1 MRHRFRFTAL
11 SVSLLVVLCLS
22 CTSHQSPRAVT
33 PGAGASAHGAAVA
46 SGHVGGDVAQP
57 AAHLDAALRVQAMA
71 AGGRPGFATNV
82 GFAESPA
89 ARDLPPAS
97 IATDLTDQDREAADG
112 PENPEVRHLAPS
124 AKAGGADTALQS
136 TVAVNA
142 LTPPIVS
149 FDGLNNTDNFNA
161 FGGRVN
167 PSDDNGDVGPNQYV
181 QQINLLVRVFSK
193 AGAPLT
199 PPFKLSSLFAP
210 LGGLCSV
217 NDNGDPVVLYD
228 PLADRWLLSQFAFT
242 ALNAPPYHQ
251 CVAISKTADPTG
263 SYYVYDFV
271 TAGNEFPD
279 YPHLG
284 VWPDAYYMMVH
295 QFTLGG
301 PFNGT
306 GMYALDRK
314 KMLAGDPT
322 AGYIYF
328 NENLT
333 VHPEGIGG
341 GLFADVDGLT
351 PPPVGKPGIFAYLTA
366 TDFGDPAN
374 GIRLFDFHADFA
386 VPANSTFTEPQTT
399 YAAPLAVAAFSLVNP
414 AGRRD
419 IPQPPPASGVTT
431 ALDGIEDRFMHRM
444 AYRNF
449 GGYESLVLNHTV
461 GAPGST
467 TFGVFRA
474 APRYYELRRPLPA
487 GLFFVNEQATFAPAD
502 GVNRWMA
509 SAAMDHEGNI
519 GMGFSVSSTS
529 VFPGIRYAGRLST
542 DPPGGLFQGEALLIA
557 GTGVQTTTNNRWGD
571 YSGMGVDPSDDC
583 TFWFTD
589 EYYTAASQATSTAGW
604 LTRIGTFKVDPA
616 CTAPPSGTLSGTVT
630 FCDTGAP
637 AVGALV
643 EISDGHTAPVTAAG
657 TYSIQLSPG
666 SYSVHVT
673 GPNCTPTS
681 PASVSI
687 TNGGT
692 TTYNT
697 CLSGSPNLI
706 FTSVAVT
713 GGNGNG
719 IIDKNECNKLFVT
732 LTNIGCLTDTGITAT
747 LSSSTAGVSVD
758 PTAVPYP
765 NIAEGASAANT
776 LPFEVSTSPSFL
788 CGTVINFTETVND
801 LTGSHVFNFSLPTC
815 TTPPVTFTGNIAN
828 TDPTQNLRIFRDGV
842 SSSCGSPKA
851 ACPGTTGAGT
861 RHYDAYTVTNNGG
874 VTACVRVDV
883 NGPCSAGGGS
893 GLNIFS
899 TTYLTSFNPA
909 NICQNYLADEG
920 ASFAATGT
928 YFFNLPA
935 GQSAVVVV
943 NEVNSGQGCSAYSL
957 TVSGLIAGTD
967 GGGDCSGET
976 LTALS
981 PAEPWIGLKNSDDVG
996 SNFDLKAEIY
1006 KNGDLIGTGE
1016 IFNTSGGSSGFNN
1029 AHKKS
1034 IPLTLLDSGVT
1045 FLSGDKLSIKLY
1057 AKMGAT
1063 GHRSGTVRLW
1073 FNDFFADTEF
1083 DTTIGGVEEDWYIRA
1098 GGGLETTQ
1106 GAGPKKTIDL
1116 FLDRAV
1122 GGNPYKIFGTWTHT
1136 F

>member
-1 MRHRFRFTAL
+1 MRNRFRFT
-11 SVSLLVVLCLS
+11 SLGISLVVVLALA

-33 PGAGASAHGAAVA
+33 PGAAAQAHGAAVA
-46 SGHVGGDVAQP
+46 SGHVGGGDAAQP
-57 AAHLDAALRVQAMA
+57 AAHLDVAMRVQAMS
-71 AGGRPGFATNV
+71 AGGAPAFATNV

-89 ARDLPPAS
+89 ARDLPPAAT
-97 IATDLTDQDREAADG
+97 ATDREDLEREAAEG
-112 PENPEVRHLAPS
+112 PENPEVRHLVPS
-124 AKAGGADTALQS
+124 AGAAGIRHGDAALQS
-136 TVAVNA
+136 TAAINA
-142 LTPPIVS
+142 LTPPILS

-167 PSDDNGDVGPNQYV
+167 PSDDNGDVGPNHYV

-263 SYYVYDFV
+263 AYYVYDFV

-351 PPPVGKPGIFAYLTA
+351 PPPVGKPGIFAYFTA
-366 TDFGDPAN
+366 VDFGDPAN

-399 YAAPLAVAAFSLVNP
+399 YAAPLPVAAFSLINP

-419 IPQPPPASGVTT
+419 IPQPPPASGVTM
-431 ALDGIEDRFMHRM
+431 ALDGIEDRFLHRM

-449 GGYESLVLNHTV
+449 GGYESLVTNHTV
-461 GAPGST
+461 GAPAST

-519 GMGFSVSSTS
+519 GIGFSVSNTS

-673 GPNCTPTS
+673 GPSCTPTAAA
-681 PASVSI
+681 PVSI

-697 CLSGSPNLI
+697 CITGSPHLI
-706 FTSVAVT
+706 FNSVAVT

-765 NIAEGASAANT
+765 NIPEGASAANS
-776 LPFEVSTSPSFL
+776 LPFEVSTSPAFL

-801 LTGSHVFNFSLPTC
+801 STGAHVFNFSLPSC
-815 TTPPVTFTGNIAN
+815 TSAPIAFSGSIGAGDPQQTGR
-828 TDPTQNLRIFRDGV
+828 LFRDGV
-842 SSSCGSPKA
+842 ASVCGSVKA
-851 ACPGTTGAGT
+851 TPTVVDSTL
-861 RHYDAYTVTNNGG
+861 RRYDAYTFTNNGG
-874 VTACVRVDV
+874 VSACVTANVT
-883 NGPCSAGGGS
+883 S
-893 GLNIFS
+893 GCGTNIF
-899 TTYLTSFNPA
+899 YAVYAGSFNPA
-909 NICQNYLADEG
+909 NIQQNYRADAG
-920 ASFAATGT
+920 ASFAGTAT
-928 YFFNLPA
+928 FRFDVPA
-935 GQSAVVVV
+935 GATYVLVIH
-943 NEVNSGQGCSAYSL
+943 EVATTGCASYSGNI
-957 TVSGLIAGTD
+957 SGLFANTD

-1006 KNGDLIGTGE
+1006 KNDTLISTGE

-1034 IPLTLLDSGVT
+1034 IPLPPPPSGVT
-1045 FLSGDKLSIKLY
+1045 FLPGDKLSIKLY
-1057 AKMGAT
+1057 ARMGAT